1 MQTGSGNS
9 FLSQV
14 ILIVILTLI
23 NAFFAGAEMAIV
35 SVDKKKLRRK
45 SREGDKKASILLK
58 VLQEPSKFLSTIQ
71 VGITFAGFF
80 SSASAAV
87 GISDDLGRVLTDMG
101 LPFGK
106 NIAFIG
112 VTFILSYIML
122 VFGELVP
129 KRIALQHSEKFA
141 MIAIKPINIFSK
153 LMKPFVA
160 FLSISTN
167 TLLRILGVKSE
178 GVEEKV
184 TLEEIKSLVEVGHE
198 QGVINPIE
206 REMLDSVIAFDNKV
220 AEEIMTART
229 NVFMIDVNDPL
240 DIYLEEM
247 LELKHSRMPVY
258 EGGIDNIIGIL
269 YIKDFIL
276 EAYKVGFTDINIR
289 DIMRPAYFV
298 PEHKNINDLFL
309 ELQSSRNHLAI
320 LVDEYGGF
328 SGLVTMEDLIEEI
341 MGDIDDEY
349 DRDEPDIKK
358 INDYTF
364 LARGSIS
371 IKELNSE
378 IESKINENS
387 EFYDTLAGLL
397 IYLLGYIP
405 DSEEE
410 KFIEYMGIK
419 FYIQEIKNRKIKTVE
434 IILKDEEETQKNNE
448 SIGKES

>member
-45 SREGDKKASILLK
+45 SREGDKKANILLK